1 MNKDNQKNQLKD
13 LRLDK
18 EELSVEEAL
27 LIGEYLSVKN
37 QDNSKKI
44 FEEAAKA
51 YRELQKTKR
60 ITLRVNNEDLLRV
73 KAKAKK
79 SGLPYQ
85 RLISVL
91 IHQYAKGEARVTI

>member
-1 MNKDNQKNQLKD
+1 MNKDNQKIPPKD
-13 LRLDK
+13 LELDK
-18 EELSVEEAL
+18 EEQALEEVL

-37 QDNSKKI
+37 QDNSKNI
-44 FEEAAKA
+44 FEEAAKT

-60 ITLRVNNEDLLRV
+60 ITLRLNNEDLLRV

-91 IHQYAKGEARVTI
+91 VHQYAKGEARVTI